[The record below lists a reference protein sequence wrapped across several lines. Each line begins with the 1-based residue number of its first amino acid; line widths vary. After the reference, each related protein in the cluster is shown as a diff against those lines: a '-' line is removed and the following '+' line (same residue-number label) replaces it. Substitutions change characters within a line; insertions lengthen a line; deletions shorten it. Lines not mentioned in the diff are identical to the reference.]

1 MRTSNLKGINI
12 ISLILIEP
20 LLNTIFFSFSF
31 ITLLVLV
38 CFMIIP
44 SLDSWFF
51 NSFSSFFC
59 QFVKCPESFYV
70 WSWLLLM
77 LFFIIAFNNNNNNN
91 NNIDFISGQYPNGAN
106 EAVFTI
112 IVYMF
117 TE

>member
-51 NSFSSFFC
+51 NSFSSFF
-59 QFVKCPESFYV
+59 FHLLSARKAFMFGVGYV
-70 WSWLLLM
+70 
-77 LFFIIAFNNNNNNN
+77 
-91 NNIDFISGQYPNGAN
+91 
-106 EAVFTI
+106 
-112 IVYMF
+112 
-117 TE
+117 